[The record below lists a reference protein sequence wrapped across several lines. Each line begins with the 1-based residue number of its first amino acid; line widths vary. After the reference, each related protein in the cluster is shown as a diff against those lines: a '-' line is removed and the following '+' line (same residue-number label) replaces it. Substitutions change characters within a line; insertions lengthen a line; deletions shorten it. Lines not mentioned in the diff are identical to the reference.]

1 MKQLNYSDYKE
12 KPIHVVHEDI
22 LSKVLELVYQIIKEK
37 NINMDKYS
45 YIDDK
50 YDRIYHMFYYDVNLC
65 SDIKYL
71 IKELGIEYNNYNT
84 SNDDIDAWIFSY
96 NCLVDEFN
104 YYLDVKKEIEKYGFK
119 NVYDKLLDDIKK
131 LMKEMLDYKNKPY
144 NDIDKLS
151 KLLPKVE
158 QYYNYYILTIS
169 DLKSALV
176 GFADGENIDEQ
187 PKRLN
192 NIERIIK
199 ARANYNYLK
208 KNYKENA
215 FIYRDYELEKGE
227 SFSDLH
233 IKYLYRSYDLYRE
246 MLDFLK
252 VEYDNNLPP
261 IHIIDKT
268 KKYYPFYIK
277 YIDDEDKPYFDPYAS
292 LLTRMD
298 EYYEIMST
306 NYKNDFINEI
316 NKYQKYKR
324 KNPSLQDE
332 DIAKNLNMTIEEIN
346 KINEMLNED
355 ITIEEEHNEV
365 TITDEIK
372 NKLKENIDLFN
383 ERDRLVLDYRFG
395 LLSGIT
401 HSKEETAKEFNIT
414 TTRVKQIE
422 TRAIRK
428 IGRI

>member
-1 MKQLNYSDYKE
+1 MKQLNYDDYKE
-12 KPIHVVHEDI
+12 KPIYVVHEDI

-45 YIDDK
+45 YIDSE
-50 YDRIYHMFYYDVNLC
+50 YERIYHMFYYDVNLC

-71 IKELGIEYNNYNT
+71 IKELGIEYDTSNT
-84 SNDDIDAWIFSY
+84 SNDDIENWIFSY

-104 YYLDVKKEIEKYGFK
+104 NYLDVKKEVEIEGFE
-119 NVYDKLLDDIKK
+119 NVYDKLLEDIKT
-131 LMKEMLDYKNKPY
+131 LMKEMLDYKNKTY

-151 KLLPKVE
+151 ILLKKVE

-176 GFADGENIDEQ
+176 GFAEGENIDEE

-208 KNYKENA
+208 KNYRENA
-215 FIYRDYELEKGE
+215 FKYRDYELLEGE

-246 MLDFLK
+246 MLDFLN

-261 IHIIDKT
+261 IHIINKA

-277 YIDDEDKPYFDPYAS
+277 YIDDEDRPYFDPYAS

-298 EYYEIMST
+298 EYYEIMSE

-316 NKYQKYKR
+316 NRYQKFI
-324 KNPSLQDE
+324 KNNKDLSIDE
-332 DIAKNLNMTIEEIN
+332 IANKLNMTTEEIE
-346 KINEMLNED
+346 KINEIMNED
-355 ITIEEEHNEV
+355 IGLEDDKYIPN
-365 TITDEIK
+365 ITEEIK
-372 NKLKENIDLFN
+372 EKMKDNLSMFNDRDKEILK
-383 ERDRLVLDYRFG
+383 YRFG
-395 LLSGIT
+395 LFNGIE
-401 HSKEETAKEFNIT
+401 HSILETAEFFNLT
-414 TTRVKQIE
+414 PTRIKQIE
-422 TRAIRK
+422 AKAIRK
-428 IGRI
+428 IRKI